1 MNKYTLENGIETV
14 IKNNKNTPRTAF
26 CLFFKLNKDEE
37 IPGLYLLLTRLLLQ
51 GTKNRTAEELAN
63 ELDEKA
69 LDFTFEKK
77 ADYIR
82 FKLLFL
88 NEDVKDA
95 FEILEDIIENT
106 TFDDYE
112 KEIIKIKGELE
123 SDLDSAKVQA
133 QDEYY
138 RTIFK
143 NHPYSIGRKEILNEI
158 EKITKPDLINAFNE
172 LKYNSQKNISVVGDT
187 DENLIID
194 LMNKHLKSLK
204 INETLDLRVEVQP
217 IEENRIS
224 AIEKEDANQAQI
236 FQGWLFPSIFS
247 EDYPVIVLLNTIL
260 GSSGLS
266 SRLFL
271 ELREK
276 QGLCY
281 NVRSV
286 YEPYLLSG
294 NFFVYI
300 GTEPKNI
307 ETSLE
312 GFKKE
317 INKIMSELMTDS
329 ELENAKNNAIGKRSF
344 YQETNLL
351 EACLKG
357 YYEFLGLG
365 FDWEEKLIQRI
376 KLTTK
381 EDILRVSE
389 KYFSKPNALCVLAPK
404 TYLKEAGLL

>member
-1 MNKYTLENGIETV
+1 MNKYILENGIEAI

-26 CLFFKLNKDEE
+26 CLFFKLNRDEE
-37 IPGLYLLLTRLLLQ
+37 KPGLYLLLTRLLLQ

-88 NEDVKDA
+88 NEDVQET

-106 TFDDYE
+106 TFNDYE
-112 KEIIKIKGELE
+112 KEKIKIKGELE
-123 SDLDSAKVQA
+123 SDLDSAKIQA

-143 NHPYSIGRKEILNEI
+143 NHPYGIGRKEII
-158 EKITKPDLINAFNE
+158 EGIERITKADLINAFNE
-172 LKYNSQKNISVVGDT
+172 LKYNLQKNISVIGDI
-187 DENLIID
+187 DEQIITE
-194 LMNKHLKSLK
+194 LMNKRLKSLK
-204 INETLDLRVEVQP
+204 INETLDLRIESAP
-217 IEENRIS
+217 IEKERVSI
-224 AIEKEDANQAQI
+224 IEKEDANQAQI

-247 EDYPVIVLLNTIL
+247 EEYPSIILLNTIL

-307 ETSLE
+307 KTSLE
-312 GFKKE
+312 GFKRE
-317 INKIMSELMTDS
+317 IKKIMTEIISEE
-329 ELENAKNNAIGKRSF
+329 ELENAKTNAIGKRSF

-365 FDWEEKLIQRI
+365 FDWEEKLIQKI
-376 KLTTK
+376 KETTK
-381 EDILRVSE
+381 EDILSIAE
-389 KYFSKPNALCVLAPK
+389 KYFSKPSALCILAPK
-404 TYLKEAGLL
+404 KYLEASGLL